1 METGNNSWIHYACQ
15 WLRGSAGDGPAERV
29 RDAIAVASY
38 HEIENLLE
46 VLTAN
51 FGDLSRSPQRFRLLM
66 QVVAARSHSGTS
78 SALAPSLPAQPLN
91 AADLAER
98 ETAPEQPAIDP
109 SVVVRLYEQLNELD
123 ETAAAHT
130 LQILAAQADEES
142 IGELAEIIR
151 SDPPQDWKMVALAL
165 SPLWN
170 APASSLELFFARLDH
185 GYLQPSTMC
194 VLLDLAGYAFRK
206 GKISVHP
213 WIEGATQLSG
223 LLTSVVT
230 RLQTLE
236 RDPTKFG
243 TEVKAVQRVLTD
255 SVALTV
261 SLCDALGLVGDTQAE
276 DSLLQ
281 ALELSHR
288 RIHTE
293 AAGALARLGCER
305 GKQRLIELANDPVAR
320 LRAVH
325 YAEELGFAE
334 EIEESLRLPTSLAES
349 ELVAWLA
356 HADQFGIPPN
366 HIELIDSRTMYWPSY
381 EQPCDCYLFRFE
393 YELPGGMV
401 SNMGLAGPATHAF
414 QADLSGLQTDDIYA
428 AFAGWQAEHEDIY
441 EVPMALLNS
450 AQRREADRLLA
461 ELEQHQ
467 LEVIEA
473 LALTF
478 FLGEVAVLAIVERA
492 GRRASAITDGLEL
505 LQQSLTDSPQTLTP
519 NILLAIYRGRKILRT
534 FNS

>member
-15 WLRGSAGDGPAERV
+15 WLRGSAEDGAAEQV

-46 VLTAN
+46 VLAAN
-51 FGDLSRSPQRFRLLM
+51 FNDLSRSPQRFRLMM
-66 QVVAARSHSGTS
+66 QAVAARSCLGASP
-78 SALAPSLPAQPLN
+78 ALATSWPIQHLDAVDPQEHDVS
-91 AADLAER
+91 
-98 ETAPEQPAIDP
+98 TEQPAVDP
-109 SVVVRLYEQLNELD
+109 SVIVRLYDRLNEFD
-123 ETAAAHT
+123 ATAAAHA

-142 IGELAEIIR
+142 VGELVEILR
-151 SDPPQDWKMVALAL
+151 NDPPQDWKMVGLAL

-170 APASSLELFFARLDH
+170 AQASSLELFFARLDN
-185 GYLQPSTMC
+185 GYFQPSTMC

-206 GKISVHP
+206 GKISAHP
-213 WIEGATQLSG
+213 WSEGAAQLSG
-223 LLTSVVT
+223 LLANVVA
-230 RLQTLE
+230 RLQKLE
-236 RDPTKFG
+236 RDPAQFG
-243 TEVKAVQRVLTD
+243 TEVKEVQRVLVD

-261 SLCDALGLVGDTQAE
+261 SLCDALGLVGDAQAE
-276 DSLLQ
+276 SSLLL

-334 EIEESLRLPTSLAES
+334 EIEESLRLPTALAES

-356 HADQFGIPPN
+356 HADQFGVPPN
-366 HIELIDSRTMYWPSY
+366 HIELLDSRTLYWPSY
-381 EQPCDCYLFRFE
+381 EQPRDCYLFRFQ
-393 YELPGGMV
+393 YEMPGGMV
-401 SNMGLAGPATHAF
+401 SNIGLAGPAAYAF
-414 QADLSGLQTDDIYA
+414 QADLGTLLVDDMYA

-441 EVPMALLNS
+441 EIPMALLNN

-461 ELEQHQ
+461 EFEQHQ
-467 LEVIEA
+467 LEVVEA

-505 LQQSLTDSPQTLTP
+505 LQQPLTDSPQTLTP